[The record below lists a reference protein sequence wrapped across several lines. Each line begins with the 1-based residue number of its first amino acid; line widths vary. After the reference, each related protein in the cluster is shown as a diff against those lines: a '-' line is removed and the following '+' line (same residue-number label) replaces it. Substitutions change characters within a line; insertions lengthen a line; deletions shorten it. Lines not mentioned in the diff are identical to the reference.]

1 MNTPTLNMMNGQG
14 FLISIIFIYSKL
26 LDSWK
31 RSQYNKYLK
40 KYPNQP
46 NRRES
51 LVTTNQN
58 VCIFVPDDV
67 LRPAL
72 CITTWFL

>member
-1 MNTPTLNMMNGQG
+1 MNTPTLMINGQG
-14 FLISIIFIYSKL
+14 FLISILFIYSKL

-58 VCIFVPDDV
+58 VCIFVPDV